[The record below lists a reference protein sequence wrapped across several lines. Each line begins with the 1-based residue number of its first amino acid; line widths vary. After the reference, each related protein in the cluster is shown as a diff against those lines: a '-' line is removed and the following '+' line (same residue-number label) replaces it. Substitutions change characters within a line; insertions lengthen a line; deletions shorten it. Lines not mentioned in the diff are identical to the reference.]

1 MSQEIFSSKSI
12 GTWKFVSDERL
23 ILQRAI
29 VPNKA
34 YEMLKV
40 SKEDS
45 GDFKFLHEVI
55 FCENYR
61 VHELERVLS
70 AFGFQSLKEFVTDC
84 KGGAEKP
91 EGASEKI
98 DWETLSMFIC
108 DTHEDG
114 ILMGKDEVI
123 QETKKVTGID
133 IFLD

>member
-1 MSQEIFSSKSI
+1 MSQEIFGRKSI
-12 GTWKFVSDERL
+12 GTWKIVSDERL

-70 AFGFQSLKEFVTDC
+70 AFGYQSLKEFVEDC
-84 KGGAEKP
+84 TEKAENQK
-91 EGASEKI
+91 SEFEEI

-108 DTHEDG
+108 DTHGDG
-114 ILMGKDEVI
+114 ILMGKDDVI
-123 QETKKVTGID
+123 QETKKITGID
-133 IFLD
+133 IYL

>member
-1 MSQEIFSSKSI
+1 MSQEIFGRKSI
-12 GTWKFVSDERL
+12 GTWKIVSDERL

-70 AFGFQSLKEFVTDC
+70 AFGYQSLKEFVEDC
-84 KGGAEKP
+84 KEKAENQK
-91 EGASEKI
+91 SEFEEI

-114 ILMGKDEVI
+114 ILMEKDDVI
-123 QETKKVTGID
+123 QETKKITGID
-133 IFLD
+133 IYL

>member
-1 MSQEIFSSKSI
+1 MSQEIFGRKSI
-12 GTWKFVSDERL
+12 GTWKIVSDERL

-70 AFGFQSLKEFVTDC
+70 AFGYQSLKEFVEDC
-84 KGGAEKP
+84 TEKAENQK
-91 EGASEKI
+91 SEFEEI

-114 ILMGKDEVI
+114 ILMEKDDVI
-123 QETKKVTGID
+123 QETKKITGID
-133 IFLD
+133 IYL

>member
-1 MSQEIFSSKSI
+1 MSQEIFGRESI
-12 GTWKFVSDERL
+12 GTWKIVSDERL

-29 VPNKA
+29 VPDKA

-45 GDFKFLHEVI
+45 GNFKFLHEVI

-70 AFGFQSLKEFVTDC
+70 AFGYQSLKEFVADC
-84 KGGAEKP
+84 K
-91 EGASEKI
+91 EGTERQEDASETI
-98 DWETLSMFIC
+98 DWETLSMLIC

-114 ILMGKDEVI
+114 ILMERKEAI
-123 QETKKVTGID
+123 EEAKRVTGID
-133 IFLD
+133 IYLD